1 MNLLHGLTVS
11 DRPSSITSS
20 NAGEHLNLKPD
31 AVSPFASDF
40 RALLAQSN
48 SPNTALRHTSAGVDA
63 DKPLD
68 VSVTEQWLA
77 SVELLRDAA
86 PAGSDLEAL
95 AQAHGL
101 ELNELAALL
110 KDALATSAHGSPTSA
125 ADGKDLPVDMPL
137 SSIAAMVSQLLR
149 DASAQTS
156 EQATLDPRL
165 QAVLEDVAQLTRAQ
179 DTAEMP
185 TWQHIKQLLAQG
197 GDKSDTPS
205 WHTQPVDHA
214 LPIEPDQQVRD
225 SELDQLM
232 TLLESIDVSE
242 LQAMQ
247 SQGGDSQL
255 DTTDTLDLSSL
266 DEESQQLLQHLLQL
280 AQLLNEADTE
290 NLDLTAL
297 DPEQQALLQQLLV
310 IEQAVREQDSEFQDV
325 EVKDKPFSLAQ
336 LLFAADDDAP
346 DLQQLRSELLSKLEQ
361 NGRSVEQ
368 NTSPNATQ
376 AEQRLSQVLKDLQQL
391 VTQQEGEQ
399 RQHTRAANVALGNSS
414 ATSSVAQAFGQ
425 ATEAFK
431 EQLQQAVQRAE
442 RTDAAES
449 SNSERTLSLDALRRQ
464 VADVAPPS
472 TADAR
477 MSSVQQGQTLTPQ
490 AAATRE
496 AQAQPSTPHTSA
508 YEAAR
513 QAQQAI
519 DILGPQA
526 PERLRER
533 VAVMFNTRT
542 QAAEMRLDP
551 PDLGRLNIRL
561 SLNQDTTSVSFQVST
576 PQAREAIE
584 QSLPRLRELLAEQGI
599 QLADANVSEQRS
611 GNAQQGQDGEQRGQ
625 SSQASVDIDHESEQ
639 LVSVAAPG
647 RVAEGQVD
655 YFV

>member
-48 SPNTALRHTSAGVDA
+48 SPNTALRHTSASVDA

-77 SVELLRDAA
+77 SVELLRDSA

-95 AQAHGL
+95 AQSHGL

-110 KDALATSAHGSPTSA
+110 KGALATSAHGSSTSA

-156 EQATLDPRL
+156 EHATLDPRL

-185 TWQHIKQLLAQG
+185 TWQHIKQLLVQG

-232 TLLESIDVSE
+232 TLLESIDVFE

-297 DPEQQALLQQLLV
+297 DPEQQALLQQLLA
-310 IEQAVREQDSEFQDV
+310 IEQAVRKQDSEDQ
-325 EVKDKPFSLAQ
+325 PLTLAQ
-336 LLFAADDDAP
+336 LLFADDDASN
-346 DLQQLRSELLSKLEQ
+346 LQQLRSDLLTKLEQ

-368 NTSPNATQ
+368 NSSPNATQ
-376 AEQRLSQVLKDLQQL
+376 PEQRLSQVLKDLQQL

-414 ATSSVAQAFGQ
+414 ATTSVAQAFGQ

-442 RTDAAES
+442 RTDAAEA

-464 VADVAPPS
+464 VADVAPSS

>member
-20 NAGEHLNLKPD
+20 NAGEDLNLKPD

-77 SVELLRDAA
+77 SVELLRDSA

-110 KDALATSAHGSPTSA
+110 KDALATSAHGSSTSA

-225 SELDQLM
+225 SEFDQLM
-232 TLLESIDVSE
+232 ALLESIDVSE

-247 SQGGDSQL
+247 NQGGDSQL

-297 DPEQQALLQQLLV
+297 DPEQQALLQQLLA
-310 IEQAVREQDSEFQDV
+310 IEQAVRKQDSEDQ
-325 EVKDKPFSLAQ
+325 PLTLAQ
-336 LLFAADDDAP
+336 LLFADDDASN
-346 DLQQLRSELLSKLEQ
+346 LQQLRSELLSKLEQ
-361 NGRSVEQ
+361 NS
-368 NTSPNATQ
+368 SPNATQ

-399 RQHTRAANVALGNSS
+399 RQHPRAANVALGNSS
-414 ATSSVAQAFGQ
+414 ATTSVAQAFGQ

-464 VADVAPPS
+464 VADVAPSS
-472 TADAR
+472 TSDAR

-625 SSQASVDIDHESEQ
+625 SSQASVDTDHESEQ

>member
-31 AVSPFASDF
+31 AVSPFTSDF

-110 KDALATSAHGSPTSA
+110 KDALATSAHGSSTSA

-165 QAVLEDVAQLTRAQ
+165 QAVLEDEAQLTRAQ

-310 IEQAVREQDSEFQDV
+310 I
-325 EVKDKPFSLAQ
+325 
-336 LLFAADDDAP
+336 
-346 DLQQLRSELLSKLEQ
+346 
-361 NGRSVEQ
+361 EQ

>member
-110 KDALATSAHGSPTSA
+110 KDALATSAHGSSTSA

-165 QAVLEDVAQLTRAQ
+165 QAVLEDEAQLTRAQ

-310 IEQAVREQDSEFQDV
+310 IEQ
-325 EVKDKPFSLAQ
+325 
-336 LLFAADDDAP
+336 
-346 DLQQLRSELLSKLEQ
+346 
-361 NGRSVEQ
+361 

-442 RTDAAES
+442 RTDGAES